1 MQTINLRYQLHLH
14 RRQIAGFFLIALC
27 FLAFTSLGQS
37 KKRFIQKNLP
47 GYDEKAIH
55 YGFSLGFH
63 TSYNSLLISD
73 EMADIPSIVAI
84 NPKPSPGFNVGFLA
98 QFRLSDYYDVRLHP
112 VISFYENRLE
122 YSVLSPAGEGFVQE
136 EIIEGTRVEIP
147 LLIKF
152 KSSRVN
158 NHRMYLIGGIKPIL
172 EGGRRKEDQAVDTRI
187 EVMRSD
193 LAIDIGFGTEQYF
206 GFFKFSPEIRYSF
219 GLGNILA
226 NRDADITRA
235 IDRLSFNSVS
245 ILLVFQ

>member
-1 MQTINLRYQLHLH
+1 MQTFNLRHQLHIH
-14 RRQIAGFFLIALC
+14 RHQIGIFFLVVLC
-27 FLAFTSLGQS
+27 FSGQQLFGQS
-37 KKRFIQKNLP
+37 KKRYIQKNLS
-47 GYDEKAIH
+47 GYDEKALH

-73 EMADIPSIVAI
+73 EMADIPSIIAI
-84 NPKPSPGFNVGFLA
+84 NPKPSAGFNVGFLA
-98 QFRLSDYYDVRLHP
+98 QFRLSDYYDFRFHP
-112 VISFYENRLE
+112 TISFYENRLD
-122 YSVLSPAGEGFVQE
+122 YSVVGPGSEVFVQE
-136 EIIEGTRVEIP
+136 EIIEGTRVELP
-147 LLIKF
+147 FLIKF

-158 NHRMYLIGGIKPIL
+158 NHRMYFIGGIKPIL

-206 GFFKFSPEIRYSF
+206 SFFKFSPEIRYSF

-226 NRDADITRA
+226 NREADITRA
-235 IDRLSFNSVS
+235 IDRLSYNSVS

>member
-1 MQTINLRYQLHLH
+1 M
-14 RRQIAGFFLIALC
+14 AWCFFGYA
-27 FLAFTSLGQS
+27 SLGQS

-47 GYDEKAIH
+47 GYDEKTIH

-98 QFRLSDYYDVRLHP
+98 QLRLSDYYDLRFHP
-112 VISFYENRLE
+112 VISFYENRLD
-122 YSVLSPAGEGFVQE
+122 YSIVAPGGEAFIQE

-158 NHRMYLIGGIKPIL
+158 NHRMYFIGGIKPIL
-172 EGGRRKEDQAVDTRI
+172 EGGRRKEDQAVDSRI

-206 GFFKFSPEIRYSF
+206 SFFKFSPEIRYSF

-226 NRDADITRA
+226 NREADISRA
-235 IDRLSFNSVS
+235 LDRLSFNSFS